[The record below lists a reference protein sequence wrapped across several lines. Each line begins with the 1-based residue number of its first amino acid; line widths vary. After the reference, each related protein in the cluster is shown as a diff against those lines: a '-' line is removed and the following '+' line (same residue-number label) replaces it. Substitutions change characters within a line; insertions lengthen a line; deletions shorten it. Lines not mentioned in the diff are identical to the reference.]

1 MKKYLCL
8 ALLAATAAHAE
19 PFAKGNAANGQ
30 KLIAKYE
37 CNDCHQG
44 KMGGD
49 GTSIYTRANRRVNS
63 AADMIQ
69 QMEMC
74 SGAIGKQLSEQEK
87 QDLAAYLNQT
97 YYHFK

>member
-1 MKKYLCL
+1 
-8 ALLAATAAHAE
+8 
-19 PFAKGNAANGQ
+19 
-30 KLIAKYE
+30 
-37 CNDCHQG
+37 
-44 KMGGD
+44 
-49 GTSIYTRANRRVNS
+49 VNS

-87 QDLAAYLNQT
+87 QDLAAYLNKT